1 MLFLNVWME
10 FSGTRVLRNG
20 EVWAQDSFLYLY
32 VGGWEFFF
40 GFFNIKFQILIFLLL
55 EIDKSKINYIWSS
68 REKVENEIN

>member
-10 FSGTRVLRNG
+10 FLGTRVLRNG

-40 GFFNIKFQILIFLLL
+40 GFFNYK
-55 EIDKSKINYIWSS
+55 
-68 REKVENEIN
+68 EINIDVKVYKYFIFKFIWKEKFIFVII